1 MDAVKLGLLGGSFN
15 PIHLGHL
22 VMAQAAREQLGLD
35 RVILM
40 PAPRPPHKD
49 PRELAPDRHRL
60 AMARLAA
67 RGTPWLRV
75 SDLEF
80 RRRGPSYTIDTVEA
94 LGGNLTLIIG
104 QDTLGEIDTWRESR
118 RLRRL
123 VTLAVYR
130 RPGSRARSVKWIDG
144 PRIDVSAR
152 DIRARV
158 RAGRSI
164 RFWVPLPVEKYIVAK
179 GLYR

>member
-1 MDAVKLGLLGGSFN
+1 MKIGLLGGSFN
-15 PIHLGHL
+15 PIHIGHL
-22 VMAQAAREQLGLD
+22 VMAQAAHEQLGLD
-35 RVILM
+35 RVVLM

-49 PRELAPDRHRL
+49 PRELAGGRDRL

-80 RRRGPSYTIDTVEA
+80 RRRGPSYTIDTVRA
-94 LGGNLTLIIG
+94 LGGRVTLIVG
-104 QDTLGEIDTWRESR
+104 QDTLGEIDTWHEAR
-118 RLRRL
+118 RLRRM

-130 RPGSRARSVKWIDG
+130 RPGSRARARGVRWIDG
-144 PRIDVSAR
+144 AAIDVSAR
-152 DIRARV
+152 EIRARV
-158 RAGRSI
+158 RAGRPI
-164 RFWVPLPVEKYIVAK
+164 RFWVPIPVEKYIVSR